1 MEIIDALRNLMTIIH
16 NYHGAYQF
24 FRLWGIIDSESH
36 FICYNLRAMAP
47 RPPAWEIRGIVM
59 DVKQM
64 ERKSI
69 QYRKVILRIIK
80 QANAGH
86 TAGSLS
92 CIDILNVLYNHVM
105 NISPDNFSNSV
116 WFRWACSR
124 RSYCLIGS
132 CTMGTVHRSWF
143 DSRSHFYTRLGFM

>member
-1 MEIIDALRNLMTIIH
+1 
-16 NYHGAYQF
+16 
-24 FRLWGIIDSESH
+24 
-36 FICYNLRAMAP
+36 
-47 RPPAWEIRGIVM
+47 M

-116 WFRWACSR
+116 WFR
-124 RSYCLIGS
+124 
-132 CTMGTVHRSWF
+132 
-143 DSRSHFYTRLGFM
+143 